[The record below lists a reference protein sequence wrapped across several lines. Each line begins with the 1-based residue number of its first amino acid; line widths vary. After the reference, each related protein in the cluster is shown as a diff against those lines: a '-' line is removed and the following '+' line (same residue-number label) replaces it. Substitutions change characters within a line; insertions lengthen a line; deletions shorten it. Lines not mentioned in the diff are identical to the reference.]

1 MRVRA
6 TNREASA
13 ASARIQDI
21 QKYCL
26 RSPVLYMHDYMY
38 VYTYSSYVEARIQCL
53 KVVLYVIR
61 KKPAKNVLVTK
72 YTYKSVRANTRAR
85 NVLGWI
91 FSCALLSKV
100 RKLVRKTCWA
110 TPPSPRRNSSVLPYF
125 STVATKVLPEI
136 LPYLRR
142 YSKILSY
149 LRS

>member
-1 MRVRA
+1 
-6 TNREASA
+6 
-13 ASARIQDI
+13 
-21 QKYCL
+21 
-26 RSPVLYMHDYMY
+26 MHDYMY
-38 VYTYSSYVEARIQCL
+38 VYTYSTPVMSKLEYSALRYN
-53 KVVLYVIR
+53 VVLYVIR

-142 YSKILSY
+142 YSKILPY